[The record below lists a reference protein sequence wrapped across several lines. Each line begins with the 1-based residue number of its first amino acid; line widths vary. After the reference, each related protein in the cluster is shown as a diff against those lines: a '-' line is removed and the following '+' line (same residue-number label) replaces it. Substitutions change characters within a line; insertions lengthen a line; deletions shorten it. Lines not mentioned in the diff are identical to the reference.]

1 MVANVTAAE
10 GSATGAAGIGPI
22 PAGPTNAAGAA
33 RPAGAASATGSPDSA
48 AANTNSIATAGAE
61 HAFSA
66 MDLAVGSAVIL
77 GGVAAVASGNSSSL
91 GTLPSTSPVQPG
103 AQGNQNTPSVIA
115 QNGEAATTLQH
126 DNIRRDDSN
135 GTVNGAGDPDY
146 TGAGSTGNSAA
157 GTDAPT
163 SPASTDTPAA
173 GTETPPAST
182 GTLPANAETPPATQP
197 PPRPRRPRP
206 SPAPPTP
213 PPRSAPPL
221 PMTSSPRW
229 TAACSPVRIR
239 STCRPTSVSTASPV
253 QTVPRAMQTWSCARP
268 MERGRTARAGGSGNC
283 AGRSGP
289 SGLERALVARRHA
302 DVHPTGRRSPALQQY
317 RSADAGDSRGPH
329 TARLLRNLTDHAG
342 PARWSGYPAAGAGR
356 HG

>member
-1 MVANVTAAE
+1 VEAVRFFHARTSRHHFKAAANATADASLATASGVTSSAMVANVTAAE

-22 PAGPTNAAGAA
+22 PAGPANAAGAA

-197 PPRPRRPRP
+197 
-206 SPAPPTP
+206 TP
-213 PPRSAPPL
+213 PAQTEAVTGPTYAAASQRTTVAHDQLSTLDSSLFTGTDPKHL
-221 PMTSSPRW
+221 PAYIRINRITRADGTQGDADLVLRPADGTGTHSPCRRVRKLRW
-229 TAACSPVRIR
+229 PIWAVWPGTR
-239 STCRPTSVSTASPV
+239 
-253 QTVPRAMQTWSCARP
+253 
-268 MERGRTARAGGSGNC
+268 
-283 AGRSGP
+283 
-289 SGLERALVARRHA
+289 ARRKA
-302 DVHPTGRRSPALQQY
+302 
-317 RSADAGDSRGPH
+317 
-329 TARLLRNLTDHAG
+329 AR
-342 PARWSGYPAAGAGR
+342 
-356 HG
+356 

>member
-22 PAGPTNAAGAA
+22 PAGPANAAGAA

-173 GTETPPAST
+173 SAETPSAST

-197 PPRPRRPRP
+197 TL
-206 SPAPPTP
+206 AD
-213 PPRSAPPL
+213 
-221 PMTSSPRW
+221 
-229 TAACSPVRIR
+229 
-239 STCRPTSVSTASPV
+239 
-253 QTVPRAMQTWSCARP
+253 
-268 MERGRTARAGGSGNC
+268 RGRHR
-283 AGRSGP
+283 P
-289 SGLERALVARRHA
+289 HLRR
-302 DVHPTGRRSPALQQY
+302 
-317 RSADAGDSRGPH
+317 
-329 TARLLRNLTDHAG
+329 RL
-342 PARWSGYPAAGAGR
+342 AAHHR
-356 HG
+356 CP